1 MNLIDMFLKGQGGQ
15 NIDALS
21 RQFNLSPQQT
31 VAALEALMPAFS
43 QGLQRNAADP
53 MGFGA
58 FVQALSTGQNV
69 NYFDN
74 PQAAFNPSG
83 IADGNY
89 VLGQLFGSKDLS
101 RAVADHAA
109 NAAGVGADTLK
120 QMLPVVASMMMGGL
134 YKKSTGQFAAAGLGG
149 GNVIGD
155 LIEQMMRQGGAG
167 QTGTPQQSA
176 PGAGANPWGQILE
189 GMFGGGA
196 AGQQPQG
203 QTNPLGNNPLGKIFE
218 EMMKGAAPGGATP
231 QAPAP
236 RGRAPQEEA
245 PQETAQGQNPFGD
258 NPLGKIFEEMMKG
271 AAPGGAT
278 PQASTPRGRV
288 PQEEAPQETA
298 QGQNP
303 FGDNPLGQIFGEIF
317 GGGQQPQ
324 VSQPTRPQAQ
334 KRAAPPTSAPSD
346 NPLKDIL
353 GQMFDTGKQA
363 NDQYQKGLES
373 IFDQYLR
380 GMDRNR

>member
-1 MNLIDMFLKGQGGQ
+1 MNLVDMFLKAQGGQ
-15 NIDALS
+15 AVDALS
-21 RQFNLSPQQT
+21 NQFNLSQQQT

-53 MGFGA
+53 MGFGG
-58 FVQALSTGQNV
+58 FVQSLSSGRQV

-74 PQAAFNPSG
+74 PQAAFDPMGVANG
-83 IADGNY
+83 KN
-89 VLGQLFGSKDLS
+89 VLDQLFGSKDLS

-109 NAAGVGADTLK
+109 AVSGVGADTLK

-155 LIEQMMRQGGAG
+155 LIEQMMRQSGSQSSA
-167 QTGTPQQSA
+167 PQQSA
-176 PGAGANPWGQILE
+176 PGAGGNPWGQILE
-189 GMFGGGA
+189 SMLGGGA
-196 AGQQPQG
+196 AGQPQPQG
-203 QTNPLGNNPLGKIFE
+203 QGNPMGNNPLGKIFE
-218 EMMKGAAPGGATP
+218 EMMKGAGGAAQ

-236 RGRAPQEEA
+236 RGRVPQDAAPQD
-245 PQETAQGQNPFGD
+245 TAQGQNPFGD

-271 AAPGGAT
+271 AGGSAAPQT
-278 PQASTPRGRV
+278 PTPRGM
-288 PQEEAPQETA
+288 PQDNAPQETA

-317 GGGQQPQ
+317 GGGAQQRPAPQSPQPQ
-324 VSQPTRPQAQ
+324 PQAQ
-334 KRAAPPTSAPSD
+334 QRTAPSAPSD

-353 GQMFDTGKQA
+353 GQMFDTGKQT

-373 IFDQYLR
+373 IFDQYKR
-380 GMDRNR
+380 GMDRYR

>member
-1 MNLIDMFLKGQGGQ
+1 MNLVDMFLKGQGGQ

-21 RQFNLSPQQT
+21 RQFNLSQQQT

-58 FVQALSTGQNV
+58 FVQALSSGQNV

-89 VLGQLFGSKDLS
+89 ILGQLFGSKDLS

-109 NAAGVGADTLK
+109 TTAGVGAATLK

-155 LIEQMMRQGGAG
+155 LIEQMMRQGGG
-167 QTGTPQQSA
+167 QPSAPQQSA

-218 EMMKGAAPGGATP
+218 EMMKGATPGGATS
-231 QAPAP
+231 QAPTP
-236 RGRAPQEEA
+236 RSRVPQDDAPQD
-245 PQETAQGQNPFGD
+245 TAQGQNPFGD
-258 NPLGKIFEEMMKG
+258 NPLGKIFEEMMRGGIPG
-271 AAPGGAT
+271 AAT
-278 PQASTPRGRV
+278 PQAPTPRSR
-288 PQEEAPQETA
+288 APQDDTPQDTA

-317 GGGQQPQ
+317 GGGAQQAPA
-324 VSQPTRPQAQ
+324 PQAPQ
-334 KRAAPPTSAPSD
+334 PKAQQRTAPPPAPSD

>member
-1 MNLIDMFLKGQGGQ
+1 MNLVDMFLKGQGGQ

-21 RQFNLSPQQT
+21 RQFNLSQQQT

-89 VLGQLFGSKDLS
+89 ILGQLFGSKDLS

-167 QTGTPQQSA
+167 QPSA
-176 PGAGANPWGQILE
+176 NQAERPWRR
-189 GMFGGGA
+189 F
-196 AGQQPQG
+196 
-203 QTNPLGNNPLGKIFE
+203 
-218 EMMKGAAPGGATP
+218 
-231 QAPAP
+231 
-236 RGRAPQEEA
+236 R
-245 PQETAQGQNPFGD
+245 
-258 NPLGKIFEEMMKG
+258 
-271 AAPGGAT
+271 
-278 PQASTPRGRV
+278 
-288 PQEEAPQETA
+288 
-298 QGQNP
+298 
-303 FGDNPLGQIFGEIF
+303 
-317 GGGQQPQ
+317 
-324 VSQPTRPQAQ
+324 
-334 KRAAPPTSAPSD
+334 
-346 NPLKDIL
+346 
-353 GQMFDTGKQA
+353 
-363 NDQYQKGLES
+363 
-373 IFDQYLR
+373 
-380 GMDRNR
+380 

>member
-1 MNLIDMFLKGQGGQ
+1 MNLVDMFLKGQGGQ

-21 RQFNLSPQQT
+21 RQFNLSQQQT

-89 VLGQLFGSKDLS
+89 ILGQLFGSKDLS

-167 QTGTPQQSA
+167 QPSANQQSA
-176 PGAGANPWGQILE
+176 PGGASGNPWGQILE

-196 AGQQPQG
+196 SQQPQG
-203 QTNPLGNNPLGKIFE
+203 QGNPLGNNPLGKIFE
-218 EMMKGAAPGGATP
+218 EMMRGGIPGGTAP

-236 RGRAPQEEA
+236 RGRTPQGDVPQDTAQNPFGDNPFGKIFEEMMKGGVPGGASQQPPAQRRSAPQEEA
-245 PQETAQGQNPFGD
+245 PQDTAQGQNPFGD

-271 AAPGGAT
+271 AQQQQS
-278 PQASTPRGRV
+278 PQP
-288 PQEEAPQETA
+288 A
-298 QGQNP
+298 Q
-303 FGDNPLGQIFGEIF
+303 
-317 GGGQQPQ
+317 
-324 VSQPTRPQAQ
+324 PQAQ
-334 KRAAPPTSAPSD
+334 QRTAPSGPSD

>member
-1 MNLIDMFLKGQGGQ
+1 MNLVDMFLKGQGGQ
-15 NIDALS
+15 NIEALA
-21 RQFNLSPQQT
+21 RQFNLSQQQT

-58 FVQALSTGQNV
+58 FVQALSTGRNV

-89 VLGQLFGSKDLS
+89 ILGQLFGSKDLS

-109 NAAGVGADTLK
+109 NVAGVGAETLK
-120 QMLPVVASMMMGGL
+120 QMLPVIAAMMMGGL

-155 LIEQMMRQGGAG
+155 LIEQMMRQGGGGMMGG
-167 QTGTPQQSA
+167 QPSA
-176 PGAGANPWGQILE
+176 TQTSGPDASANPWGQILE

-196 AGQQPQG
+196 AGQRPQG
-203 QTNPLGNNPLGKIFE
+203 QTNPL
-218 EMMKGAAPGGATP
+218 
-231 QAPAP
+231 
-236 RGRAPQEEA
+236 
-245 PQETAQGQNPFGD
+245 GD
-258 NPLGKIFEEMMKG
+258 NPLGKIFEEMMRG
-271 AAPGGAT
+271 GIPGSAAPKAPPSHGRG
-278 PQASTPRGRV
+278 PQDDA
-288 PQEEAPQETA
+288 QEPAH
-298 QGQNP
+298 NP
-303 FGDNPLGQIFGEIF
+303 FGDNPLGQIFGQIF
-317 GGGQQPQ
+317 GGGAPQQTTPPAQQP
-324 VSQPTRPQAQ
+324 RPQQ
-334 KRAAPPTSAPSD
+334 QTAASQ

-353 GQMFDTGKQA
+353 DQMFDTGKKA

>member
-1 MNLIDMFLKGQGGQ
+1 MNLVDMFVKAQGGQ
-15 NIDALS
+15 AVDALS
-21 RQFNLSPQQT
+21 SQFNLSRQQT

-53 MGFGA
+53 MGFGG
-58 FVQALSTGQNV
+58 FVQALSAGRQV

-83 IADGNY
+83 IANGKNILD
-89 VLGQLFGSKDLS
+89 QLFGSKDLS

-109 NAAGVGADTLK
+109 AVSGVGADTLK
-120 QMLPVVASMMMGGL
+120 QMLPVIASMMMGGL
-134 YKKSTGQFAAAGLGG
+134 YKKSTGQFAASGLGG

-155 LIEQMMRQGGAG
+155 LIEQMMRQGGN
-167 QTGTPQQSA
+167 QTTATQQGV

-189 GMFGGGA
+189 SMLGGGA
-196 AGQQPQG
+196 AGGQTQQQG
-203 QTNPLGNNPLGKIFE
+203 QGNPLGNNPLGKIFE
-218 EMMKGAAPGGATP
+218 EMMKNAGGAAQ

-236 RGRAPQEEA
+236 RDKTAPQD
-245 PQETAQGQNPFGD
+245 TAQGQNPFGD

-271 AAPGGAT
+271 AAPGGRA
-278 PQASTPRGRV
+278 PQDL
-288 PQEEAPQETA
+288 PQDEAPRETA

-317 GGGQQPQ
+317 GGGAQQPSPAPQ
-324 VSQPTRPQAQ
+324 SSQPQRPRAPQGTPAQ
-334 KRAAPPTSAPSD
+334 VPSD

-363 NDQYQKGLES
+363 NDQYQKGVES
-373 IFDQYLR
+373 IFEQYKR
-380 GMDRNR
+380 GMDRYR